1 MKIGKRFEFCAAHFL
16 PNHEG
21 KCQYPHG
28 HNYILE
34 VEIEGMLLNG
44 GSSSG
49 MIMDYTD
56 LTECVKDNVLDRL
69 DHGSLNNVIP
79 NPTTE
84 KIVNWIVVTLQPLL
98 NHASTRLMRITL
110 RESRD
115 TWVTWEAI

>member
-1 MKIGKRFEFCAAHFL
+1 MKIGKRFEFCAAHYL

-21 KCQYPHG
+21 KCQHPHG

-34 VEIEGMLLNG
+34 VEIEGTLLNG

-49 MIMDYTD
+49 MIMDYSD
-56 LTECVKDNVLDRL
+56 LTDCVKENVIDRL
-69 DHGSLNNVIP
+69 DHMNLNNVIP

-84 KIVNWIVVTLQPLL
+84 KLISWIVATLHPLI
-98 NHASTRLMRITL
+98 NHAATRLSRVIL

-115 TWVTWEAI
+115 TWATWEAT